1 MSIEKLHI
9 LVCFSREPNK
19 NCGKKAKMKSCAAN
33 RGQFQIMQQKSCKI
47 TVFLQIQGKGAAGK
61 GNKKKLLTYIKLC
74 CMIQK
79 TNVVIKMS

>member
-61 GNKKKLLTYIKLC
+61 GNKKITVDIHKIVLYDT
-74 CMIQK
+74 K